1 MKIGRHFHRIVQL
14 RMYPAVA
21 QRNDVPKNFP
31 DLTDAQRTEVGE
43 FLQALDEHDDVHRV
57 WAAVK

>member
-1 MKIGRHFHRIVQL
+1 VVTSELGF
-14 RMYPAVA
+14 
-21 QRNDVPKNFP
+21 VPKNFP
-31 DLTDAQRTEVGE
+31 ELAEAQRAEVGE